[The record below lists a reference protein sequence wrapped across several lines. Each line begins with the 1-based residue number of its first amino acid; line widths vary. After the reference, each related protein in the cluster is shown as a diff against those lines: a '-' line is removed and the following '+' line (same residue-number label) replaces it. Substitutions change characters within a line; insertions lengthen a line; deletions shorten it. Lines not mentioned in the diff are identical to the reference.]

1 MTFYS
6 NSLKLLTTDITIL
19 IENTKYF
26 ETIWVVEKTK
36 EIKDSHSNIT
46 NIKVWAKELQ
56 NSNSERLIK
65 NQQPFIFPSN
75 FEPLEG
81 HIIMISGLRIDSNI
95 VSIERYVNISTP
107 NSELV
112 IDPKGLYNSDT
123 VSQIR
128 SLYFYR
134 IDNFIPIVGIFKNIY
149 SRFST
154 PAKYETQNKS
164 FIVRVKWDS
173 KSFIYGLMSLLGFI
187 VLIFFTSFNF
197 SFITYILCSFCLV
210 GTFYFPSN
218 KIFKVIENLI
228 IQGEEEFEEYLTAR
242 EELHRQDDKLADEA
256 NSISISHGTINSLI
270 IRSAQAET
278 FEIDTTKTK
287 IMNAKEATFD
297 NIKASSIDTDNL
309 YSKLAKAEETN
320 LGKIEA
326 STINS
331 KTIESKKVNAEEANL
346 GNIEANTIDTE
357 TIESKKVNAEETILG
372 EIEASTVNTETIESQ
387 KVNTEEAN
395 LGEIEASTINTETI
409 ESQKVNT
416 EEANLGEIEAS
427 TINTET
433 IESKIVNAE
442 EANLGEIEASTI
454 TSKKITSGE
463 AYIDTIETASD
474 LYNEYLVKN
483 QVLGITLN
491 KIADYISSTK
501 YPQKTIVR
509 RYYKRFKKT
518 QSFATLIGET
528 IDLKSDKKHKQNVYN
543 FNEVIKVLCKYLKE
557 IKSENSFHDNLTE
570 ELLKEALK
578 SQATDKYK
586 AL

>member
-1 MTFYS
+1 MQFYS
-6 NSLKLLTTDITIL
+6 NPLELYTTDIAIL
-19 IENTKYF
+19 LEKAEYF

-36 EIKDSHSNIT
+36 EMKDSHSNLI

-81 HIIMISGLRIDSNI
+81 HIIIISGLKIDSNI

-107 NSELV
+107 NSEPV
-112 IDPKGLYNSDT
+112 IEPKGLYNSDT
-123 VSQIR
+123 VNQLK
-128 SLYFYR
+128 SLYFDR
-134 IDNFIPIVGIFKNIY
+134 IENFIPVIGMFYNVY
-149 SRFST
+149 SRLST
-154 PAKYETQNKS
+154 PVKYETQNKF
-164 FIVRVKWDS
+164 FIVRVKWDF
-173 KSFIYGLMSLLGFI
+173 KSFICGLMSLLGFI
-187 VLIFFTSFNF
+187 VLFFFTSFYF
-197 SFITYILCSFCLV
+197 SLITYMLCIICLAS
-210 GTFYFPSN
+210 TFYFSSN
-218 KIFKVIENLI
+218 RIFKVIENLI

-242 EELHRQDDKLADEA
+242 EKFHRQDNKLADEA

-278 FEIDTTKTK
+278 FKVDTTEAQ
-287 IMNAKEATFD
+287 IMNAKKATFD

-309 YSKLAKAEETN
+309 YSKIVKTEEAR

-326 STINS
+326 STIDT
-331 KTIESKKVNAEEANL
+331 KTIESKKVNAEETNL
-346 GNIEANTIDTE
+346 GVIKATSVNTE
-357 TIESKKVNAEETILG
+357 TIESKKVNAEEG
-372 EIEASTVNTETIESQ
+372 
-387 KVNTEEAN
+387 N
-395 LGEIEASTINTETI
+395 LGVIEASTINTETI
-409 ESQKVNT
+409 ESKRINA

-427 TINTET
+427 TVSTET
-433 IESKIVNAE
+433 IDSKIVNAE
-442 EANLGEIEASTI
+442 EANLGEIEASTVNTETIESPKVNADETRLGKVEASTI
-454 TSKKITSGE
+454 TSKIVTSGE

-501 YPQKTIVR
+501 YPQKTIVK